1 MIWDITHPGKYRR
14 TITKIKYD
22 FDNAF
27 RYNVFMMKS
36 SESLNLPD
44 GLDHIVKRSCWYV
57 LVAVQ
62 IPDS

>member
-1 MIWDITHPGKYRR
+1 MILLVAYPGKYRGA
-14 TITKIKYD
+14 IAKIKND

-27 RYNVFMMKS
+27 WYDVFMMKGS
-36 SESLNLPD
+36 KSLNLPD
-44 GLDHIVKRSCWYV
+44 GVDYIFKTSCRYV